1 MPDPWVH
8 LYPTIS
14 VAVLG
19 YRYLVSICQF
29 SSCTTFM
36 FHAPCRT
43 IFRYRQINSNL
54 LRFDFFWRFL
64 KNLNDI
70 TFKRKTLFLKRKIF
84 LASCCFTDFGVYRKM
99 PFYIKSLE
107 KRWLYL
113 PPFWGGFL
121 SNFWTC
127 NRYFLL
133 CLHLDTISLRL
144 LSVLVGSARQMAS
157 FSWRHKSQRLA
168 PGL

>member
-1 MPDPWVH
+1 MHV
-8 LYPTIS
+8 
-14 VAVLG
+14 VC
-19 YRYLVSICQF
+19 ICQF

-54 LRFDFFWRFL
+54 LWFDFFWRFL

-107 KRWLYL
+107 KKVAL
-113 PPFWGGFL
+113 
-121 SNFWTC
+121 
-127 NRYFLL
+127 
-133 CLHLDTISLRL
+133 
-144 LSVLVGSARQMAS
+144 
-157 FSWRHKSQRLA
+157 LA
-168 PGL
+168 PYVSIKCTLFQTVIIYPFFLHAVHRDTSCIVECIVECSTLFHTAIQLSF

>member
-1 MPDPWVH
+1 MAWSAYIGPREARLKKLHV
-8 LYPTIS
+8 
-14 VAVLG
+14 VC
-19 YRYLVSICQF
+19 ICQF

-107 KRWLYL
+107 KKVALL
-113 PPFWGGFL
+113 TPFLRGF
-121 SNFWTC
+121 FVE
-127 NRYFLL
+127 LL
-133 CLHLDTISLRL
+133 NL
-144 LSVLVGSARQMAS
+144 
-157 FSWRHKSQRLA
+157 
-168 PGL
+168 